1 MTGDRVKVVERGG
14 TNIRRMLVKSN
25 PWAGSLCG
33 RDNCLPCMSADGK
46 QDCFSKGVVY
56 DMTCTTCEDEAKDK
70 NDLNVPLYRYTGT
83 TARSIYER
91 GAEHLKAFRDGDP
104 ECYGKAFS

>member
-1 MTGDRVKVVERGG
+1 
-14 TNIRRMLVKSN
+14 
-25 PWAGSLCG
+25 
-33 RDNCLPCMSADGK
+33 MSADGK
-46 QDCFSKGVVY
+46 QDCFLKGVVY

-104 ECYGKAFS
+104 EKSVMIKHSLDKHEGKQIEFSIKIIKKH